1 MNFRTTFSIIL
12 IFLGIL
18 VALLPEQDNHAGHLK
33 PRTLANFIG
42 NTDMFITVDQVARMV
57 LDEDSTMLLIDV
69 RTPEAYRN
77 MNIPGSVNIPLQQIL
92 NPDYEGYLNQ
102 PNTKNIFY
110 SNGDMFA
117 LEAWMLATR
126 VGYVNNFVM
135 GGGLN
140 EWYQTIMLSEFSGDQ
155 ISPKENATFELR
167 YKARKFFNQ
176 MNSLPDS
183 LKTGF
188 LLAKKSKEREL
199 VGGCE

>member
-1 MNFRTTFSIIL
+1 
-12 IFLGIL
+12 
-18 VALLPEQDNHAGHLK
+18 
-33 PRTLANFIG
+33 
-42 NTDMFITVDQVARMV
+42 
-57 LDEDSTMLLIDV
+57 MLLIDV

-140 EWYQTIMLSEFSGDQ
+140 EWYQTIMLSEFTGDQ